1 LKNDNQFK
9 DEATDSDVSDN
20 IKITQVG
27 IVKEIEWLVHNDD
40 LNYIEAMQEVMEKYE
55 LDEEDMKGIVEGPLK
70 HKLEVMAAKRN
81 LIKSDMSKATL
92 FD

>member
-1 LKNDNQFK
+1 MKNDNQFK

-27 IVKEIEWLVHNDD
+27 IVKEIEWLVGNDD

-55 LDEEDMKGIVEGPLK
+55 LDEEDMKGIVKGPLK

-81 LIKSDMSKATL
+81 LIKSDMSTATL